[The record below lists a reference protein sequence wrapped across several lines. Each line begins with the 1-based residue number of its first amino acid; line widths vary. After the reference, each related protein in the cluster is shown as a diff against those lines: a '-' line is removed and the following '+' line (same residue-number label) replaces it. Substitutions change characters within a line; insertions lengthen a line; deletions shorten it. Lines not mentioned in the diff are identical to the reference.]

1 MTLTASNTNE
11 LLYDNNTV
19 KTHHDNRSDFLTKTG
34 LEAFFLGKFTLFLS
48 DIEKA
53 TFPLFSWFFTL
64 VLLFLKQNVAVL

>member
-1 MTLTASNTNE
+1 MGYEEGFKRNAAYPPTYNFFYYTLIPCSGLE
-11 LLYDNNTV
+11 DQIF
-19 KTHHDNRSDFLTKTG
+19 STG

-64 VLLFLKQNVAVL
+64 V